1 MEETKLPTAEEFF
14 LKMYLPNASDED
26 RKLWLACNELAKDSI
41 QIMIE
46 FAKLHVMAALKEASE
61 KAICIEYMEG
71 EYDVKTD
78 SILNSYPLS
87 NIK

>member
-1 MEETKLPTAEEFF
+1 METIPTAEEFF

-46 FAKLHVMAALKEASE
+46 FTKLHTEAALKEAHKRGEILRDE
-61 KAICIEYMEG
+61 K
-71 EYDVKTD
+71 
-78 SILNSYPLS
+78 LNLH
-87 NIK
+87 K